1 MEGERPQDVVQ
12 RAPPAERSR
21 MRPVL
26 CRVLLTGA
34 LFWGRVC
41 PAEVEQAVVAVGAA
55 PASAGAALEEPVW
68 SHAAQLGGLGGLG
81 GVFGAQLLNVRPEE
95 AV

>member
-12 RAPPAERSR
+12 RAPPAERGW
-21 MRPVL
+21 MRLVL
-26 CRVLLTGA
+26 CRVLLLTGA

-55 PASAGAALEEPVW
+55 PASAGAAPEEPVW
-68 SHAAQLGGLGGLG
+68 SHAAQLGGLG